1 MRSHWENC
9 LTHFDDEVDG
19 FVADYFVHTDRRCL
33 LVAGAGFDPRAVLV
47 AKKLVAAIG
56 DRLSAFLIREER
68 GNPAA
73 NLQVAADSNEVQLRE
88 LIPSATVVQ
97 IPIFADDEAPIG
109 GVRLGEAL
117 RKFAWPDGITDVFL
131 DMSALSI
138 GVSFP
143 AARYLLARCEAMKD
157 VSFHLMIASNPELDA
172 RIFGEPADRAM
183 NVRGFAG
190 SLDAGSDARVARIWL
205 PQLAHRRGSALTRI
219 RAANDAVY
227 KVCPVVPFPAHNPRR
242 ADELIE
248 EFGALLGEWE
258 VDARDIIY
266 VSERNPLDSYR
277 TISTLKQRYDLT
289 VRGVYLPQ
297 LILSPLGSKVM
308 AAGAMMAAIEHE
320 LNVQYVETLR
330 YDFDCTGAASES
342 DAMEI
347 IVHIWLH
354 GPVYA
359 SYDQGPAHAKV
370 AS

>member
-1 MRSHWENC
+1 M
-9 LTHFDDEVDG
+9 
-19 FVADYFVHTDRRCL
+19 
-33 LVAGAGFDPRAVLV
+33 
-47 AKKLVAAIG
+47 G
-56 DRLSAFLIREER
+56 DRLSAFLVREER

-73 NLQVAADSNEVQLRE
+73 NLQDAANANELQLKD
-88 LIPSATVVQ
+88 LMPSATLVQ
-97 IPIFADDEAPIG
+97 IPIFAEDEAPIG
-109 GVRLGEAL
+109 GMRLGEAL
-117 RKFAWPDGITDVFL
+117 RKFAWPDGISDVLL

-143 AARYLLARCEAMKD
+143 AARYLLAQCEATKD

-172 RIFGEPADRAM
+172 RIFGEPTDRAM

-190 SLDAGSDARVARIWL
+190 NLDARSDTRVARIWL
-205 PQLAHRRGSALTRI
+205 PQLAHRRGSALAKI

-227 KVCPVVPFPAHNPRR
+227 KVCPMLPFPARDPRR

-248 EFGALLGEWE
+248 EFGALLRDEWE
-258 VDARDIIY
+258 VDARDMIY

-277 TISTLKQRYDLT
+277 TISTLKQRYDRT
-289 VRGVYLPQ
+289 VSGVYVPQ

-320 LNVQYVETLR
+320 LTVQYVETLR
-330 YDFDCTGAASES
+330 YEFDCTAGADES
-342 DAMEI
+342 DARET

-359 SYDQGPAHAKV
+359 GYHKRPGHAGLRCEKGRTGERLEKPA
-370 AS
+370 